1 MIQPQLLPG
10 QLTVCIVDMGA
21 ELRPE
26 SRHIASMAELSRK
39 ELWLDHDV
47 AGMKIS
53 MQSLVLQELPEEVL

>member
-10 QLTVCIVDMGA
+10 KLSHAGNVSRLWP
-21 ELRPE
+21 EL
-26 SRHIASMAELSRK
+26 STHIHNAHCELSRK